1 VAEDLADIGE
11 FGVIRR
17 LLERLPASS
26 LIVPP
31 GDDAAVVATAAETVV
46 TADLLVEGRHF
57 DLAFSSPSDVGFKAL
72 TVNVSDIAAMGGR
85 PRYALVSIGAPAA
98 TPIGVLESL
107 YDGIAEAARAY
118 DVTIAGG
125 DTVGAD
131 EIIVSVAVL
140 GEPGA
145 GGVVT
150 RSGARPGDLLCVTGE
165 LGGAAAG
172 LALLRAGGADPEAGA
187 LADRFPNLI
196 AAHRRGVARVREGEA
211 AAGSGAR
218 AMIDVSDGLI
228 ADAGHLCE
236 RSGVGLLLDARAVPA
251 APGVEEVEAWGGTTR
266 LALSGGDDYEL
277 CIAIPPDDVDV
288 LTRALAPTALTVIGR
303 FVEGGGVAV
312 SGAEVP
318 DAPGWDSFR

>member
-1 VAEDLADIGE
+1 MGEDLADIGE

-57 DLAFSSPSDVGFKAL
+57 DLTFSSPADVGFKAL

-98 TPIGVLESL
+98 TSIDVLESL

-118 DVTIAGG
+118 GVAIAGG
-125 DTVGAD
+125 DTVGAE
-131 EIIVSVAVL
+131 EIVVSVAVL

-150 RSGARPGDLLCVTGE
+150 RSGARAGDQLCVTGE

-172 LALLRAGGADPEAGA
+172 LALLRAEMSDPTARA
-187 LADRFPNLI
+187 LAVRFPNLV
-196 AAHRRGVARVREGEA
+196 AAHRRGVARVREGEMA
-211 AAGSGAR
+211 AVSGVR
-218 AMIDVSDGLI
+218 AMIDVSDGLM

-236 RSGVGLLLDARAVPA
+236 RSGVGVLIDARALPV
-251 APGVEEVEAWGGTTR
+251 APGVEEVEAWAGSTGF
-266 LALSGGDDYEL
+266 ALSGGDDYEL
-277 CIAIPPDDVDV
+277 CIAIPPDVV
-288 LTRALAPTALTVIGR
+288 ATLTRALAPTGLTVIGR
-303 FVEGGGVAV
+303 FVEGSGVDV
-312 SGAEVP
+312 SGADVP
-318 DAPGWDSFR
+318 DAAGWDSFR